1 MSWKIFIILEE
12 KVRKWRQIREFQA
25 GGMGEPGPC
34 LQLATR
40 DLLEVRRVSKYQD
53 FGFNLSGPGRGGVGG
68 LRDSGGEAI

>member
-1 MSWKIFIILEE
+1 
-12 KVRKWRQIREFQA
+12 
-25 GGMGEPGPC
+25 MGEPGPC